1 MSAPA
6 DKKMVDKLSAIAD
19 ANIEAGD
26 WADDVATLPGQVV
39 PDTPTEAI
47 VKASGKAPAPKK

>member
-6 DKKMVDKLSAIAD
+6 DKKMIDKLSAIAD
-19 ANIEAGD
+19 ANIAAGD

-39 PDTPTEAI
+39 PDTPAEAI